1 MRRRDF
7 IKVIGGTA
15 VAWPLSAHAQQER
28 SRVAHIA
35 YPGALSLSTLDPR
48 QIEQFKVGLAENG
61 LIEGQTIAV
70 DYLWAEGST
79 EGMQRLAAELAQ
91 RDLDVIVTAGPQ
103 PVRALRA
110 ANVKA
115 PIVFAILGDPLG
127 DGFVDS
133 LARPGRN
140 ITGLSMANAHLESKR
155 LEILRDAVP
164 SIKRVAILDDATMTR
179 SGLAD
184 AQAGAKMLGLE
195 ALIFAVSDPGG
206 FEGVFTEI
214 AKQQADAV
222 AGTASPL
229 LNFHHRPLIA
239 LTNARR
245 LPSIWEASGY
255 VRDGGLL
262 SYGPSFP
269 DMYRQAAG
277 YVAKILNGA
286 MASEPPVQQPIKFE
300 FVINRKTAKTLGLD
314 VPPALLARADE
325 VIE

>member
-1 MRRRDF
+1 VKRREF
-7 IKVIGGTA
+7 MTLLGGA
-15 VAWPLSAHAQQER
+15 AALPLAAHAQHER
-28 SRVAHIA
+28 GRVAHIA
-35 YPGALSLSTLDPR
+35 YFGALSPSTLDPR
-48 QIEQFKVGLAENG
+48 QIEQFKVGLAQNG
-61 LIEGQTIAV
+61 LVEGQNIAV

-79 EGMQRLAAELAQ
+79 ERMQRLAAELAQ
-91 RDLDVIVTAGPQ
+91 RDLDVIVMAGPQ
-103 PVRALRA
+103 PVRALLA

-115 PIVFAILGDPLG
+115 PIVFAILGDPLS
-127 DGFVDS
+127 DGLVDS

-155 LEILRDAVP
+155 LEILLDAVP
-164 SIKRVAILDDATMTR
+164 SIKRVAILDDPTMTR

-195 ALIFAVSDPGG
+195 ALFFAVSDPDG
-206 FEGVFTEI
+206 FEGVFAEI

-222 AGTASPL
+222 ARTASPL
-229 LNFHHRPLIA
+229 LNFHHRSLIV
-239 LTNARR
+239 LTNARG
-245 LPSIWEASGY
+245 LPSIWETSGY

-269 DMYRQAAG
+269 DMYRRAAG

-286 MASEPPVQQPIKFE
+286 KASELPVEQPIKFE
-300 FVINRKTAKTLGLD
+300 FAVNLKTARELALSL
-314 VPPALLARADE
+314 PPTLLARADE